1 MSSWL
6 TALIDVRG
14 WAFIHNLPVV
24 LHKSVR
30 IHHKLKDVHVWEK
43 VPKKI
48 HAKPLWQQKVKLPDI
63 FSMVGAGSRGW
74 CITVLC
80 SRRGESEVNGF
91 PLLRVTVFVIPL
103 QTSAYEEYC
112 HFSHTSQRGWDV
124 FSSHRRGVCDSHL
137 SFRAIRA
144 PVFLFPGATSD
155 ISPSSEIPH
164 RFTKFAE
171 MSGLA
176 FTLFSRICLPSARFW
191 EFSSSLLVV
200 SQNSRVPPP
209 KCWSGPE
216 AVPLHSKKKKK
227 TSRNARFLEWLWP
240 RMRQH
245 SHGRDSCTCRL
256 LPQFL
261 FQRRVDCARSGFE
274 VELLFLVIL

>member
-1 MSSWL
+1 MDFL
-6 TALIDVRG
+6 
-14 WAFIHNLPVV
+14 FY
-24 LHKSVR
+24 
-30 IHHKLKDVHVWEK
+30 VW
-43 VPKKI
+43 
-48 HAKPLWQQKVKLPDI
+48 Q
-63 FSMVGAGSRGW
+63 
-74 CITVLC
+74 C
-80 SRRGESEVNGF
+80 
-91 PLLRVTVFVIPL
+91 
-103 QTSAYEEYC
+103 
-112 HFSHTSQRGWDV
+112 
-124 FSSHRRGVCDSHL
+124 L
-137 SFRAIRA
+137 SFLYRPLPMKSI
-144 PVFLFPGATSD
+144 ATFH
-155 ISPSSEIPH
+155 IPH
-164 RFTKFAE
+164 REVGMFFLHIGEVCVTHTCH
-171 MSGLA
+171 SGLSELLS
-176 FTLFSRICLPSARFW
+176 FFSRERPQTFLLPQRSHIASPNLQRCQVSPSLYFRGSVCRLPGF
-191 EFSSSLLVV
+191 ENFSSSLLVV